1 MRRRTGQAGLLLLAI
16 AVSLAGC
23 QRSTTVSA
31 LNKCEEQIQVSA
43 SSVSVEE
50 PEWITLTAG
59 QRDEIAGVGERA
71 QTLYV
76 DVRTGD
82 GGEIQH
88 FEVPMDQLA
97 EPPADTDYEA
107 ELVLAGDRCP

>member
-1 MRRRTGQAGLLLLAI
+1 MRRRIGRAVLLLLAI
-16 AVSLAGC
+16 AVSLTGC
-23 QRSTTVSA
+23 QHSTTVSA
-31 LNKCEEQIQVSA
+31 LNKCETQIQVSA

-50 PEWITLTAG
+50 PEWITLTSS
-59 QRDEIAGVGERA
+59 QRNEIAGVGERA

-76 DVRTGD
+76 GVRTGD
-82 GGEIQH
+82 GGEIRH

-107 ELVLAGDRCP
+107 ELVLEGDRCP